1 MEVPEAK
8 LWSAE
13 KPFLYTILVR
23 TDTDERVIAF
33 GIRKLEWNAEK
44 GLTVNGQRV
53 LLRGGCIHHDH
64 GVLGACEFRD
74 AEERRIRILKENGF
88 NAVRIAHNPA
98 SQITLETCDKLG
110 MYVLNETFDGWYI
123 PKTYHDY
130 ARWFSED

>member
-1 MEVPEAK
+1 MEVTEAK

-53 LLRGGCIHHDH
+53 LLRGGGIHHDH
-64 GVLGACEFRD
+64 GGVGACGFRGGG
-74 AEERRIRILKENGF
+74 EKRIPIL
-88 NAVRIAHNPA
+88 
-98 SQITLETCDKLG
+98 
-110 MYVLNETFDGWYI
+110 
-123 PKTYHDY
+123 
-130 ARWFSED
+130 